1 MSAPAAPRPANPAVI
16 GLAGFGLT
24 TMLLQF
30 HNLGWMGL
38 GPVLGMGLLF
48 GGLAQFLAGLMEQK
62 MGNDFATCAFTG
74 YGAFWIAL
82 GGMFLG
88 KHFGIFPATRSDVGW
103 FLVAW
108 TVFTFILWVGSL
120 RLNGALAVIFTLLL
134 IGFILLD
141 WAHFC
146 DEAQAHAITRIAA
159 WELLA
164 CAASALYLMA
174 ANVYRSVF
182 GREVLPI
189 GKAWWRDA
197 EAPALASSAP
207 CCAPQT

>member
-1 MSAPAAPRPANPAVI
+1 MSAASSVRPANPAVI

-24 TMLLQF
+24 TLLLQF
-30 HNLGWMGL
+30 HNLGWMGV

-48 GGLAQFLAGLMEQK
+48 GGLAQFLAGLQEQK
-62 MGNDFATCAFTG
+62 IGNDFGTCAFTG

-82 GGMFLG
+82 GGMFIG
-88 KHFGIFPATRSDVGW
+88 KHFNIFPASRADVGW

-108 TVFTFILWVGSL
+108 TIFTFLLWVAAL
-120 RLNGALAVIFTLLL
+120 RINGALAVIFTLLL
-134 IGFILLD
+134 VGFGLLD

-146 DEAQAHAITRIAA
+146 DEADAPSITRIAA
-159 WELLA
+159 WELIA

-182 GREVLPI
+182 GREVLPV
-189 GKAWWRDA
+189 GQPWWRDA
-197 EAPALASSAP
+197 APAATTPVPA
-207 CCAPQT
+207 CCAQPH